1 MRQLLSN
8 HSEDNTEK
16 AGTGCFALSA
26 AARYLPVE
34 KGRCHI
40 PLSSYYG
47 TDCCRS
53 RTRLNAAC
61 ARKQ

>member
-1 MRQLLSN
+1 MRRSGSN
-8 HSEDNTEK
+8 HFEDKTEK
-16 AGTGCFALSA
+16 AGTGCCTLSA
-26 AARYLPVE
+26 AARYLLVE